1 MSLEVYCC
9 VRVCMTL
16 LRALEEEEEEEEEAE
31 LLLLLLLLSLFDA

>member
-1 MSLEVYCC
+1 VSLEVYCC

-16 LRALEEEEEEEEEAE
+16 LRALEEEEEAE

>member
-16 LRALEEEEEEEEEAE
+16 LRALEEEEEEEAE

>member
-16 LRALEEEEEEEEEAE
+16 LRALAEEEEEEEEEEAE
-31 LLLLLLLLSLFDA
+31 LLLLLSLFDA

>member
-1 MSLEVYCC
+1 VSLEVYCC

-16 LRALEEEEEEEEEAE
+16 LRALEEEAE